1 MGLPPG
7 SPAYEGAL
15 MKRRI
20 LLILLAVLL
29 LLVAAG
35 IAAYPMISNYVN
47 TKYQSIVRTN
57 YEKQVEQTNDSEI
70 RAALAAA
77 KAYNDSLTPVRF
89 SKEQVQAASLD
100 YDSLLNLN
108 GSGIM
113 GYVEIPK
120 LSINLPIYHGTGET
134 VLEKGVGHLVGSS
147 LPVGGADC
155 HSVLTG
161 HSGVAGNKLF
171 SDIDRLS
178 IGDVFYLRILDQTFA
193 YEVTEINKVYP
204 HETELL
210 APVAGEDLCT
220 LLTCTPYGVNTHRLL
235 VRGSRIPY
243 EEAVE
248 IEEETEKVSVKSTW
262 KEQYYTGLLIGGGV
276 LLAAAFISITV
287 IMIRRRRRRR
297 ET

>member
-1 MGLPPG
+1 
-7 SPAYEGAL
+7 

-29 LLVAAG
+29 LLLAAG
-35 IAAYPMISNYVN
+35 VAAYPLIANYVN
-47 TKYQSIVRTN
+47 TKYQSVVRTN

-70 RAALAAA
+70 EAVFAAA
-77 KAYNDSLTPVRF
+77 KFYNDNLQPVRF
-89 SKEQVQAASLD
+89 NREQVQAASLD
-100 YDSLLNLN
+100 YDTLLNLD

-113 GYVEIPK
+113 GYIEIPK
-120 LSINLPIYHGTGET
+120 LRLNLPIYHGTGET
-134 VLEKGVGHLVGSS
+134 VLEEGVGHLVGSS
-147 LPVGGADC
+147 LPVGGDGC

-171 SDIDRLS
+171 SDIDKLS
-178 IGDVFYLRILDQTFA
+178 VGDVFYLRILNQTLA
-193 YEVTEINKVYP
+193 YEVTDINKVLP

-210 APVAGEDLCT
+210 APVAGADLCT
-220 LLTCTPYGVNTHRLL
+220 LVTCTPYGVNTHRLL

-248 IEEETEKVSVKSTW
+248 IEEKTEDLPVKSTW
-262 KEQYYTGLLIGGGV
+262 KEQYYTGLLIGGGTLLVVV
-276 LLAAAFISITV
+276 LAGAV
-287 IMIRRRRRRR
+287 IVLIRRRRRRR

>member
-1 MGLPPG
+1 
-7 SPAYEGAL
+7 

-29 LLVAAG
+29 LLMAAG
-35 IAAYPMISNYVN
+35 VAAYPLISNYVN
-47 TKYQSIVRTN
+47 TKYQSVVRTN
-57 YEKQVEQTNDSEI
+57 YEKQVEQADTSELD
-70 RAALAAA
+70 AALAAA
-77 KAYNDSLTPVRF
+77 KAYNDSLQPVRF
-89 SKEQVQAASLD
+89 TREQVQTASLD
-100 YDSLLNLN
+100 YDNLLNID

-120 LSINLPIYHGTGET
+120 LKINLPIYHGTGET
-134 VLEKGVGHLVGSS
+134 VLEEGVGHLVGSS
-147 LPVGGADC
+147 LPVGGDGC

-171 SDIDRLS
+171 SDIDKLS
-178 IGDVFYLRILDQTFA
+178 AGDVFYLRILNQTLA
-193 YEVTEINKVYP
+193 YEVTEINMVLP

-210 APVAGEDLCT
+210 APVAGADLCT
-220 LLTCTPYGVNTHRLL
+220 LVTCTPYGVNTHRLL

-248 IEEETEKVSVKSTW
+248 IEEKTEDLPVKSTW
-262 KEQYYTGLLIGGGV
+262 KEQYYTGLLIGGGTLLVVV
-276 LLAAAFISITV
+276 LTGAV
-287 IMIRRRRRRR
+287 IVLIRRRRRRR